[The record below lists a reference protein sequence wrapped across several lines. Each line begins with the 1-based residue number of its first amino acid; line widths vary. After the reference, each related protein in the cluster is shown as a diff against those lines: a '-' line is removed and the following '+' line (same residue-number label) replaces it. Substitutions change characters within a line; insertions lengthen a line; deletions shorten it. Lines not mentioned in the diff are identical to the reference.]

1 MLGNAFSQELIDDAV
16 AMVKNPIYYYEHRSN
31 QTHYVLYVNWS
42 IFNQQIEIL
51 NALFSSNKERMENFL
66 EPLGPSEWK
75 GYTHIIDRKEDYVV

>member
-16 AMVKNPIYYYEHRSN
+16 AMGKNPIYYYEHRSN

-42 IFNQQIEIL
+42 IFDQQIEIL

-75 GYTHIIDRKEDYVV
+75 GHTHIIDRKEDYVV